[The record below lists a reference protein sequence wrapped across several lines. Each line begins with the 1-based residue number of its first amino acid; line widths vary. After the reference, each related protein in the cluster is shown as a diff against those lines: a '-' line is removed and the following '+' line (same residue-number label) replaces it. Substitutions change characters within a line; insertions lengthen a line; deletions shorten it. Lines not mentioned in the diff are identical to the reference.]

1 MPAIDSFW
9 KLIRLGKPLELRI
22 TQQNKLGNRPRR
34 RSAKFILRY
43 VRPVARHSS
52 VKMLANRFPRK
63 VQQDLYRLTRTD
75 LDFRRWTRV
84 GRNEHFLIRS
94 GGIVRSGVAF

>member
-1 MPAIDSFW
+1 
-9 KLIRLGKPLELRI
+9 
-22 TQQNKLGNRPRR
+22 
-34 RSAKFILRY
+34 
-43 VRPVARHSS
+43 
-52 VKMLANRFPRK
+52 MLANRFPRK